1 MLLSGAQNIYYN
13 DFQSVH
19 LKQLKRVFRI
29 GKNVVQALKIRKL
42 SKLSDFVAVQHERG
56 WTDYTVTNG
65 YKINGH
71 VLFPF
76 FTHIVSL
83 CLGRWDPVHDPSPIR
98 TSQLSLK
105 LLN

>member
-56 WTDYTVTNG
+56 WTEYTVTNG
-65 YKINGH
+65 YKINGQSCS
-71 VLFPF
+71 LF
-76 FTHIVSL
+76 L
-83 CLGRWDPVHDPSPIR
+83 PI
-98 TSQLSLK
+98 LSLSAWDGGTPYTIPAPSGHPSYP
-105 LLN
+105 